1 MADAIALQ
9 FLSVS
14 LSKGQL
20 AQFCSYQLTPMPW
33 PRVSVISAPLCPV
46 GRARRADERRV

>member
-1 MADAIALQ
+1 MADAILK

-20 AQFCSYQLTPMPW
+20 AQFCSYQLTPMP
-33 PRVSVISAPLCPV
+33 
-46 GRARRADERRV
+46 